1 MSDDVVYSD
10 VIFVKRNGD
19 KRNDTDQCHLGDSS
33 KAMQK
38 TKPCFDCVRLI
49 LMAFCILLMGGL
61 IALSFQYVYTE
72 RKLKNLQQLHNVL
85 SGNLTGAL
93 KDLHHCQQNL
103 SKALNSACPKDWE
116 YHAGKCYLFS
126 TNTLNWTQSRD
137 ECVSGGGHLAIINS
151 RDEQKFLM
159 SMLNTTN
166 QGSFWI
172 GLTDEEEEDKWLW
185 VDNTKLSEDE
195 RFWIKSEPDNWKGYQ
210 EEFPNGEDCAHIIQ
224 DNFMHQN
231 LNSWYDAVCSKS
243 FKRICETRSP
253 KQA

>member
-1 MSDDVVYSD
+1 MVDFFSFGLGTNGLIKMSDDVVYSD

-151 RDEQKFLM
+151 RDEQMRKKRINGYG
-159 SMLNTTN
+159 STT
-166 QGSFWI
+166 
-172 GLTDEEEEDKWLW
+172 
-185 VDNTKLSEDE
+185 
-195 RFWIKSEPDNWKGYQ
+195 
-210 EEFPNGEDCAHIIQ
+210 
-224 DNFMHQN
+224 QN
-231 LNSWYDAVCSKS
+231 LVKTNDLFLQFHNKLKDMQTHMGRKSTFFLSSSFFLFFAGTVSKWD
-243 FKRICETRSP
+243 KTTI
-253 KQA
+253 

>member
-1 MSDDVVYSD
+1 MVDFFSFGLGTNGLIKMSDDVVYSD

-151 RDEQKFLM
+151 RDEQMRKKRINGYG
-159 SMLNTTN
+159 STT
-166 QGSFWI
+166 
-172 GLTDEEEEDKWLW
+172 
-185 VDNTKLSEDE
+185 
-195 RFWIKSEPDNWKGYQ
+195 
-210 EEFPNGEDCAHIIQ
+210 
-224 DNFMHQN
+224 QN
-231 LNSWYDAVCSKS
+231 LVKTNVSGLKVNQITGKDIKKS
-243 FKRICETRSP
+243 SLMEKTAHTLYKITSCIRI
-253 KQA
+253 